1 MPEPAQFRTAHLRI
15 KLHGKQNVRIDDV
28 KRRCQQHIADCT
40 LIRVI
45 ISLTKSEIPL
55 RNQPYTGINLYV
67 QAREKTLS
75 NFKLGKLFGANIQL
89 VLHGKATKNSSLQI
103 CSGFCKDSA
112 GIWVKDEQVCNVEEF
127 VQQRLK
133 SRNATNLMKQDE
145 SVPDFDC
152 PICLNMM
159 EDPVLTSAGHSYCK
173 SCIEK
178 VFANCKRL
186 KDLKGRH
193 ETNFKFNYELMDV
206 SHYFRSLH
214 KSIYQ

>member
-1 MPEPAQFRTAHLRI
+1 MSCYF
-15 KLHGKQNVRIDDV
+15 
-28 KRRCQQHIADCT
+28 
-40 LIRVI
+40 LI
-45 ISLTKSEIPL
+45 TKSEIPL

-67 QAREKTLS
+67 QAEQKTLS
-75 NFKLGKLFGANIQL
+75 NFKLGKLFGANVQ
-89 VLHGKATKNSSLQI
+89 VVSHGKATKNDSLKI
-103 CSGFCKDSA
+103 CSGFCKNSSGA
-112 GIWVKDEQVCNVEEF
+112 WVKDEQVCDVQDF
-127 VQQRLK
+127 VQLPLK
-133 SRNATNLMKQDE
+133 KNRAVHFMKQDE

-193 ETNFKFNYELMDV
+193 QSNFKFEYELMDV
-206 SHYFRSLH
+206 SLYFRSLH
-214 KSIYQ
+214 ESIYR